1 MQLAGSTK
9 VTQEL
14 SKLSLK
20 QRNEFWEVL
29 KQHLT
34 TMLKSAYQPADY
46 VRLTKLR
53 GIINEINTK

>member
-1 MQLAGSTK
+1 METQFKDIISLQLAGSPK

-20 QRNEFWEVL
+20 QRNDFL
-29 KQHLT
+29 
-34 TMLKSAYQPADY
+34 ADY

-53 GIINEINTK
+53 GIINEINTN